1 MKTPDNRAP
10 SSPDKSK
17 GKPKPKQE
25 AVPGP
30 AKKIES
36 PAVKA
41 EKEKF
46 EKKSETLKKTV
57 EKKGGVSKFVEE
69 NSTAFASGGLFLLG
83 LITGIYPFMFLG
95 GWLFRQDSKSKE
107 EKKG

>member
-10 SSPDKSK
+10 ASPDKSK
-17 GKPKPKQE
+17 GKQKSKQE
-25 AVPGP
+25 AAPGP

-36 PAVKA
+36 PAVKV

-46 EKKSETLKKTV
+46 EKKSENLKKTI

-69 NSTAFASGGLFLLG
+69 NSSALASGGLFLLG
-83 LITGIYPFMFLG
+83 LLTGALPFMFLG
-95 GWLFRQDSKSKE
+95 GWLFHQDSKSKE
-107 EKKG
+107 KKG

>member
-10 SSPDKSK
+10 SSPEKPK
-17 GKPKPKQE
+17 AKPKPKQE
-25 AVPGP
+25 NVPGP

-69 NSTAFASGGLFLLG
+69 NSTGIASGGLFLLG
-83 LITGIYPFMFLG
+83 LLTGALPFMFFG
-95 GWLFRQDSKSKE
+95 GWLFWQDSKSKE
-107 EKKG
+107 KKG